1 MTAPPP
7 VGTAMAVICHTCA
20 VNVWQGDVAQG
31 DGQVLLSA
39 FADSVTGT
47 ACPSKVDP
55 CPNKTVAVAA
65 AKKTLP
71 AAVLA
76 RIAAIEAKVGML
88 PATKP

>member
-1 MTAPPP
+1 MTAPSP
-7 VGTAMAVICHTCA
+7 VGTAYAVNCYTCR
-20 VNVWQGDVAQG
+20 VNVWQGDIAPA

-55 CPNKTVAVAA
+55 CPNKTLAVAA

-76 RIAAIEAKVGML
+76 RIAAIEAKIGIL